1 MIYVSSTVIQ
11 IIQIVY
17 FLTVAGVVVVL
28 ISENRNP
35 IKSVAWIMAV
45 VFLPVVGIV
54 WYAIFGQDLT
64 KRRIISKRT
73 YSKLKKRPLDE
84 MQIPAQVA
92 VPEEHSDLINLI
104 QKMDYNPLLGGND
117 VKIFTSGKEKFEHLL
132 ADISRAKKHIHVEY
146 YVLSDDEIGRCLQDA
161 LIRKAKEGLEIRI
174 IYDSFG
180 SRKSD
185 KKYYEHFRMA
195 GIETEPFLKLTFPR
209 LTSHINF
216 RNHRKMVII
225 DGQIGYTGGMNVADR
240 YINGFEWGSW
250 RDTHARI
257 EGKGVQGLQSVFLL
271 DWYFVSQTLITSR
284 KYFPM
289 LDDFGNKTMQIVSS
303 GPMRAVK
310 EIPAAILQAIY
321 DARKSIFIQ
330 TPYFLPTEM
339 MIEAL
344 QIAAT
349 RGVDVRLMMSERSDM
364 LFVQMAS
371 YSYVKQMLES
381 GIKVYFY
388 KKGFLHSKLMLFD
401 DSLTLIGSANFD
413 VRSFEQNFEVEA
425 FVYSCETGNEAR
437 EIFIEDQRECMQLS
451 IKEWMKRPWWKRFL
465 ESLLRLFAPLL

>member
-146 YVLSDDEIGRCLQDA
+146 YVLSDDEIGRRLQDA

-185 KKYYEHFRMA
+185 KKYYEHYRMA

-209 LTSHINF
+209 LTSHINY
-216 RNHRKMVII
+216 RNHRKIVII

-240 YINGFEWGSW
+240 
-250 RDTHARI
+250 
-257 EGKGVQGLQSVFLL
+257 
-271 DWYFVSQTLITSR
+271 
-284 KYFPM
+284 
-289 LDDFGNKTMQIVSS
+289 
-303 GPMRAVK
+303 
-310 EIPAAILQAIY
+310 
-321 DARKSIFIQ
+321 
-330 TPYFLPTEM
+330 
-339 MIEAL
+339 
-344 QIAAT
+344 
-349 RGVDVRLMMSERSDM
+349 
-364 LFVQMAS
+364 
-371 YSYVKQMLES
+371 
-381 GIKVYFY
+381 
-388 KKGFLHSKLMLFD
+388 
-401 DSLTLIGSANFD
+401 
-413 VRSFEQNFEVEA
+413 
-425 FVYSCETGNEAR
+425 
-437 EIFIEDQRECMQLS
+437 
-451 IKEWMKRPWWKRFL
+451 
-465 ESLLRLFAPLL
+465 